1 MFMNATV
8 REQLAALDLTKQL
21 KVDSKG
27 KADAQTLPFF
37 ERELEQVLTQT
48 YERKFPELAMAN
60 GEIIPIS
67 SEVDEGAENYTYY
80 MYEPTGIARFM
91 TAYADSDMPMVSIRG
106 AKVTAPVEP
115 MEVGYGWSTRDIRNA
130 SFARRP
136 LDSRLAMAARK
147 AHDQRVHITGLWGRE
162 DLGLTGFVNNPNITV
177 ADAPAG
183 AGGGSNPEYWVNKT
197 PDEIVADI
205 AMVIDGVRTL
215 TNKVENVT
223 HVAISDPLYLYIR
236 RTRLGTIGESKT
248 ILTYIKE
255 VWDTVEFYG
264 LIDLQASNSLGNLTE
279 DCMIGYA
286 KDPEKCSLEIPMP
299 FKQYPVQAEGL
310 RFKVPTESSMGG
322 VKCPYPLSIYRLD
335 GIGSN

>member
-1 MFMNATV
+1 MFINATV
-8 REQLAALDLTKQL
+8 REQLDALELTKQL

-27 KADAQTLPFF
+27 KTDAQTLPFF
-37 ERELEQVLTQT
+37 ERELEQVLTTT

-60 GEIIPIS
+60 GDVIPIS
-67 SEVDEGAENYTYY
+67 SEVDEGAETYTYY

-91 TAYADSDMPMVSIRG
+91 TAYADADMPMVSIRG

-115 MEVGYGWSTRDIRNA
+115 MEVGYAYTTRDIRNA
-130 SFARRP
+130 AFARRP
-136 LDSRLAMAARK
+136 LDQKLAVAARR

-162 DLGLTGFVNNPNITV
+162 DLGLSGFVNNPNITV

-183 AGGGSNPEYWVNKT
+183 AGGGGNPEYWVNKT

-205 AMVIDGVRTL
+205 AMVIDGVETL
-215 TNKVENVT
+215 TNKVEMVT
-223 HVAISDPLYLYIR
+223 DVAISNPLFLYIR

-248 ILTYIKE
+248 ILTYIRE
-255 VWDTVEFYG
+255 VWPNVNFYG
-264 LIDLQASNSLGNLTE
+264 LIDLQASNSLGNLDE

-286 KDPEKCSLEIPMP
+286 RDAEKCSLEIPMP
-299 FKQYPVQAEGL
+299 FKQYPVQQDGL
-310 RFKVPTESSMGG
+310 KFKVPTESSMGG